1 MSGLPAAARFIV
13 KWIVIGLAAAFLIV
27 LVRPEWLFR
36 PTTAAQSQ
44 PTPVA
49 TPLSFAD
56 AVARTAPA
64 VVNIFTA
71 RVVAARAAPGHSSA
85 ATASNPSSAESARQ
99 GLETGLGSGVIV
111 DTAGH
116 VITNNHV
123 VACAQEIYL
132 QLADGRIDQ
141 ATVVGTDPAT
151 DIAVLQIQL
160 RDLPAAPLGQ
170 SDALRTGDIVLAIG
184 APYGLSQTVTQ
195 GIVSALGRGQLNV
208 AAIEGFIQT
217 DAAINEGNSGG
228 ALINVQGELIGINTA
243 ALSQNQGVSGI
254 SFAIPVNL
262 VRGVMQAIVRD
273 GRVKRGWFGVES
285 AGLTAQQSTILGVP
299 VNDGLF
305 IKKVYADSPAAAA
318 GLQPGDIITH
328 IDGAQRS
335 MSEAL
340 SLVASK
346 QPGESI
352 SLNVIRDNR
361 RYDFTVTL
369 VERKASEDDR
379 HPCSAINAH

>member
-1 MSGLPAAARFIV
+1 
-13 KWIVIGLAAAFLIV
+13 
-27 LVRPEWLFR
+27 
-36 PTTAAQSQ
+36 
-44 PTPVA
+44 
-49 TPLSFAD
+49 
-56 AVARTAPA
+56 
-64 VVNIFTA
+64 
-71 RVVAARAAPGHSSA
+71 
-85 ATASNPSSAESARQ
+85 
-99 GLETGLGSGVIV
+99 
-111 DTAGH
+111 
-116 VITNNHV
+116 
-123 VACAQEIYL
+123 
-132 QLADGRIDQ
+132 
-141 ATVVGTDPAT
+141 
-151 DIAVLQIQL
+151 VLQIQL
-160 RDLPAAPLGQ
+160 KNLPAAPLGQ
-170 SDALRTGDIVLAIG
+170 SAALRTGDIVLAIG

-285 AGLTAQQSTILGVP
+285 AGLTAQQATLLGVP
-299 VNDGLF
+299 ANNGLF
-305 IKKVYADSPAAAA
+305 IKKVYPDSPAAAA
-318 GLQPGDIITH
+318 GLEPGDIITH

-346 QPGESI
+346 QPGENI
-352 SLNVIRDNR
+352 SLSVIRQNS
-361 RYDFTVTL
+361 RYDFTVKL

-379 HPCSAINAH
+379 HPCTTVNSH

>member
-1 MSGLPAAARFIV
+1 
-13 KWIVIGLAAAFLIV
+13 
-27 LVRPEWLFR
+27 
-36 PTTAAQSQ
+36 
-44 PTPVA
+44 
-49 TPLSFAD
+49 
-56 AVARTAPA
+56 

-71 RVVAARAAPGHSSA
+71 RVIAEKPTPGNNPNTGA
-85 ATASNPSSAESARQ
+85 QASTPRQ

-123 VACAQEIYL
+123 VACAQEIYV

-141 ATVVGTDPAT
+141 ANVVGTDPAT
-151 DIAVLQIQL
+151 DLAVLQIHL
-160 RDLPAAPLGQ
+160 KDLPAAPLGQ
-170 SDALRTGDIVLAIG
+170 SDALRTGDVVLAIG

-243 ALSQNQGVSGI
+243 ALSQNLGISGI

-262 VRGVMQAIVRD
+262 MRGVMQAIVQD

-285 AGLTAQQSTILGVP
+285 AGLTAQQAAILGVP
-299 VNDGLF
+299 SNDGLF
-305 IKKVYADSPAAAA
+305 IKKVYAGSPAAAA

-340 SLVASK
+340 SVVASK
-346 QPGESI
+346 KPGENI
-352 SLNVIRDNR
+352 SLSVIRQNT

-369 VERKASEDDR
+369 VERQAAEDER
-379 HPCSAINAH
+379 HPCTAINKP

>member
-1 MSGLPAAARFIV
+1 MTGLPSAARFIV
-13 KWIVIGLAAAFLIV
+13 KWIVVGLAAAFLLV
-27 LVRPEWLFR
+27 LLRPQWLLR
-36 PTTAAQSQ
+36 TGTAQVQSAQVV
-44 PTPVA
+44 P
-49 TPLSFAD
+49 PLSFAD

-71 RVVAARAAPGHSSA
+71 RVIEQRATPGTSNGDASPRAPTPEAG
-85 ATASNPSSAESARQ
+85 RG

-111 DTAGH
+111 DAEGH

-123 VACAQEIYL
+123 VACAEEIYV
-132 QLADGRIDQ
+132 QLADGRIDR
-141 ATVVGTDPAT
+141 AIVVGTDPAT
-151 DIAVLQIQL
+151 DIALLQIKL
-160 RDLPAAPLGQ
+160 DKLPMAPLGQ
-170 SDALRTGDIVLAIG
+170 SDALRTGDVVLAIG

-228 ALINVQGELIGINTA
+228 ALINVQGDLIGINTA
-243 ALSQNQGVSGI
+243 ALAQNQGISGI

-262 VRGVMQAIVRD
+262 VRGVLQAIMRD

-285 AGLTAQQSTILGVP
+285 AGLTAQQATILGIP
-299 VNDGLF
+299 VINGLF
-305 IKKVYADSPAAAA
+305 IKKVYPNSPAAAA

-328 IDGAQRS
+328 IDGAQRT

-346 QPGESI
+346 QPGEKI
-352 SLNVIRDNR
+352 SLSVIRDSTR
-361 RYDFTVTL
+361 RDFTVKL
-369 VERKASEDDR
+369 VERQAAEDER
-379 HPCSAINAH
+379 HPCTTMNSH